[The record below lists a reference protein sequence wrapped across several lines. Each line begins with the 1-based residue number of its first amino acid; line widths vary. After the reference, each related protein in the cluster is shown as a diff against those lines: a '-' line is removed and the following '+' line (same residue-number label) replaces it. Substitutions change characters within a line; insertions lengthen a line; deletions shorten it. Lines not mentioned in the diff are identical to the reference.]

1 MSELAESEV
10 QALRTALSH
19 PHGTGGGCQCEAE
32 IPLAPHESGEAPH
45 APHETEGTQP
55 GSDYTHDHSHP
66 HRHGRPA
73 RTPMQPVDIDQI
85 ATTWA
90 PRFELLSDLTRLK
103 LLSYMH
109 IYPGSC
115 VQDLARAAGI
125 TQTAASQALRVLR
138 DEGWVSAERDGR
150 QMRYTL
156 KDTAAHQMLHFIGHT
171 HV

>member
-1 MSELAESEV
+1 MTNLPASEIR
-10 QALRTALSH
+10 ALREALTH
-19 PHGTGGGCQCEAE
+19 PHGTGSGRQCAADIE
-32 IPLAPHESGEAPH
+32 ITPHESEPAPHEPEATH
-45 APHETEGTQP
+45 TAHHD
-55 GSDYTHDHSHP
+55 DYHTH
-66 HRHGRPA
+66 HGRRA
-73 RTPMQPVDIDQI
+73 KTPMQPVDIDQI

-90 PRFELLSDLTRLK
+90 PRFELLADLTRLK

-115 VQDLARAAGI
+115 VQDLAKAAGI

-138 DEGWVSAERDGR
+138 DEGWVSAQRAGR
-150 QMRYTL
+150 LMRHTL

>member
-1 MSELAESEV
+1 MSELPATEIR
-10 QALRTALSH
+10 ALHEALNH
-19 PHGTGGGCQCEAE
+19 PHGTGSGCRCAADVE
-32 IPLAPHESGEAPH
+32 PAPHESGEAPH
-45 APHETEGTQP
+45 ETAA
-55 GSDYTHDHSHP
+55 THATHHNDEHTH
-66 HRHGRPA
+66 HGRPA
-73 RTPMQPVDIDQI
+73 RTPMQPVDIDKI
-85 ATTWA
+85 AITWA
-90 PRFELLSDLTRLK
+90 PRFELLADLTRLK

-115 VQDLARAAGI
+115 VQDLAKAAGI

-156 KDTAAHQMLHFIGHT
+156 ADPAAHQMLHFIGHT